1 MRMGQRNGRQ
11 IAGGQ
16 MSKADRSEPQTGR
29 ADRVL
34 RRLRSLPLA
43 TAGVAAVEFA
53 LILPVMLMLY
63 LGMAEVT
70 QGVNIN
76 RKVTVLAR
84 TVADITSRA
93 GSEGN
98 GGDGGINNAQ
108 MDDIF
113 AAALSVMA
121 PFDASQVSIRLT
133 SVVVR
138 EEDGSAVGRV
148 CWSDGHQRTPRSVDS
163 TVALPAGFDAPNS
176 SFILAEVERPYTPT
190 IGHAISGTITLSNTT
205 PWPVRNV
212 AEVSRNGTTCL

>member
-1 MRMGQRNGRQ
+1 MNTTPPTGIKQGS
-11 IAGGQ
+11 G
-16 MSKADRSEPQTGR
+16 EPQMRKTGTHDSEAGAPGR
-29 ADRVL
+29 ML
-34 RRLRSLPLA
+34 HRLHGFPLA

-76 RKVTVLAR
+76 RKLTVLSR

-93 GSEGN
+93 SDGIDNSE
-98 GGDGGINNAQ
+98 

-121 PFDASQVSIRLT
+121 PYDASQVSIRLT

-138 EEDGSAVGRV
+138 DVDGDAVGEV
-148 CWSDGHQRTPRSVDS
+148 CWSDGHLITARPIGA
-163 TVALPAGFDAPNS
+163 TVTLPPGFDAVDS
-176 SFILAEVERPYTPT
+176 SFILAEVARPYRPT
-190 IGHAISGTITLSNTT
+190 IGHAISGTINLSEDT

-212 AEVSRNGTTCL
+212 AEVPRSGVTCL